1 MTTRLGVFL
10 VLAVLCVFL
19 VGRID
24 SCAGRRDDETTA
36 ESAHLRQLHAAHV
49 RYRAKLERA
58 ERRIQ
63 ASAAADHQQASVLR
77 VTLAG
82 APPEQ
87 QRPLLVRIATAD
99 SSAYAKCSVALLT
112 CQERATLAEQEARTL
127 HYQLGEQM
135 KVKDHRFGVFIG
147 YGITAYATET
157 APVVR
162 DGWQIGVGYRLSRIP
177 FLP

>member
-10 VLAVLCVFL
+10 VLAVLAVYL

-24 SCAGRRDDETTA
+24 SCSGRQDSETTA
-36 ESAHLRQLHAAHV
+36 ESAHLRQLHAAHL

-63 ASAAADHQQASVLR
+63 ASAAADHQQANVLR

-87 QRPLLVRIATAD
+87 QRPILVRIAKAD

-112 CQERATLAEQEARTL
+112 CQERASLAEQDARTL
-127 HYQLGEQM
+127 SYQLGEQM
-135 KVKDHRFGVFIG
+135 KVRDHRFGLFIG
-147 YGITAYATET
+147 YGVTAYMTPAG
-157 APVVR
+157 PVVR
-162 DGWQIGVGYRLSRIP
+162 DGWQAGVGFRLSRIP